1 MGCLDCEYKL
11 PTQGVT
17 MPETD
22 LRYDPFDPVVQ
33 DDPYP
38 VYAELRAT
46 RPVYWCAP
54 RNCWVLSRYEDVSAA
69 LQDPTTF
76 SSARGIFPA
85 QGFDLAGA
93 FLPMMIMMDPPRHDL
108 LRRVVAKA
116 FTPRRIALLET
127 PVQQMA
133 AELTERLVT
142 AGGGDV
148 VRELSGPL
156 PAMVIADLLGVPRED
171 RDQFKAWSTALVT
184 TDISAPDPM
193 RSNLDA
199 AAALYEYFR
208 QFLDERRARPRP
220 DLMSALVTAE
230 VEGRRLSED
239 ELLGFCLLLLVAG
252 HETTTNLISNTIAV
266 LAERPEVIDRL
277 ARDRSLLP
285 SAVGEMLR
293 YDSPVQGLS
302 RTLTR
307 DVLLH
312 DVQMRSGDTVL
323 LLFGSANRDDS
334 AFPDADHFHIDR
346 VVDRQLAFGR
356 GIHFCLGAALA
367 QLETRL
373 VFDELLSR
381 THAWRLDTGAAPV
394 RLRSGPIRGYGSLT
408 ISI

>member
-1 MGCLDCEYKL
+1 MLQTEPL
-11 PTQGVT
+11 
-17 MPETD
+17 
-22 LRYDPFDPVVQ
+22 YDPFAPAVQ

-38 VYAELRAT
+38 VYAQLRAT
-46 RPVYWCAP
+46 APVYWCAP
-54 RNCWVLSRYEDVSAA
+54 RRCWVLSRYDDVSAA
-69 LQDPTTF
+69 LQDPATF
-76 SSARGIFPA
+76 SSAKGIFPA

-116 FTPRRIALLET
+116 FTPRRIALLEE
-127 PVQQMA
+127 PVRQMA
-133 AELTERLVT
+133 AQITERLVVT
-142 AGGGDV
+142 GGGDV

-171 RDQFKAWSTALVT
+171 REQFKAWSTALVT
-184 TDISAPDPM
+184 TDISSREPL

-230 VEGRRLSED
+230 VEGRRLTED

-266 LAERPEVIDRL
+266 LAEQPDVIERL
-277 ARDRSLLP
+277 AREPGLLP
-285 SAVGEMLR
+285 GAVGEMLR
-293 YDSPVQGLS
+293 FDSPVQGLS

-307 DVLLH
+307 DVRLH
-312 DVQMRSGDTVL
+312 GVDMSAEDTVL

-334 AFPDADHFHIDR
+334 VFPDGDRFDIDR
-346 VVDRQLAFGR
+346 TVERQLAFGR

-367 QLETRL
+367 QLETRI
-373 VFDELLSR
+373 VFAELLRR
-381 THAWRLDTGAAPV
+381 TRSWQLDPDTPAV
-394 RLRSGPIRGYGSLT
+394 RLRSGPIRGYASLPVVL
-408 ISI
+408 

>member
-1 MGCLDCEYKL
+1 MLQTE
-11 PTQGVT
+11 
-17 MPETD
+17 
-22 LRYDPFDPVVQ
+22 LRYDPFDPAVQ

-38 VYAELRAT
+38 VYAQLREAA
-46 RPVYWCAP
+46 PVYWCAP
-54 RNCWVLSRYEDVSAA
+54 RRCWVLSRYDDVSAA
-69 LQDPTTF
+69 LQDPATF
-76 SSARGIFPA
+76 SSAKGIFPA

-127 PVQQMA
+127 PVQQLA
-133 AELTERLVT
+133 AEMSGRLVD

-171 RDQFKAWSTALVT
+171 REQFKAWSTALVT
-184 TDISAPDPM
+184 TDVTAPEPL
-193 RSNLDA
+193 RSNLEA

-230 VEGRRLSED
+230 VEGRRLTED

-266 LAERPEVIDRL
+266 LAERPDVIERL
-277 ARDRSLLP
+277 SREPERLP
-285 SAVGEMLR
+285 GALAEMLR
-293 YDSPVQGLS
+293 FDSPVQGLS

-307 DVLLH
+307 DVRLH
-312 DVQMRSGDTVL
+312 DVDLSAGDTVL

-334 AFPDADHFHIDR
+334 VFPDGDRFDIDR
-346 VVDRQLAFGR
+346 TVDRQLAFGR

-367 QLETRL
+367 QLETRIL
-373 VFDELLSR
+373 FAELLRR
-381 THAWRLDTGAAPV
+381 TRSWQLDPDAPAV
-394 RLRSGPIRGYGSLT
+394 RLRSGPIRGYASLT
-408 ISI
+408 VTV